1 MPGIFPGVFYLLYRK
16 PRVYPGLDALVLEQ
30 YRPDAHDVDHLARG
44 LDALVLE
51 QCRPVS
57 KSMVKPKVYSC

>member
-30 YRPDAHDVDHLARG
+30 CRPDAHDVDHLARHFERAEE
-44 LDALVLE
+44 LLAKMNYTNRWRLK
-51 QCRPVS
+51 R
-57 KSMVKPKVYSC
+57 